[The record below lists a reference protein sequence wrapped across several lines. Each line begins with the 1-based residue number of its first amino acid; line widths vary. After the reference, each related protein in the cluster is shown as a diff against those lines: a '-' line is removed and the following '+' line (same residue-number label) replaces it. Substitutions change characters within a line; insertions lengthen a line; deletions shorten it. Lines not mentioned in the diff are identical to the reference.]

1 VGMSISGAHADAFF
15 QEVLREGQVWAIRD
29 EGGIPAP
36 WGTDG
41 VRAMPFWSLA
51 SRAEKIIGTVD
62 TYAGFETVGIPLGEW
77 RSRWLP
83 GLERDGLLLGLNWS
97 GARATGYDVEPASV
111 MASLA
116 AREESS
122 AESSQ

>member
-1 VGMSISGAHADAFF
+1 MSISGAHADAFF

-29 EGGIPAP
+29 SGGIPAP
-36 WGTDG
+36 RGTDG

-51 SRAEKIIGTVD
+51 SRAEKIIGAVD
-62 TYAGFETVGIPLGEW
+62 AYAGFETVGIPLNEW

-122 AESSQ
+122 AEPSQ

>member
-1 VGMSISGAHADAFF
+1 MSISGAHADAFF

-29 EGGIPAP
+29 SSGIPAP
-36 WGTDG
+36 QGAGG

-51 SRAEKIIGTVD
+51 SRAEKIITTVD
-62 TYAGFETVGIPLGEW
+62 AYAGFETFGIPLDEW

-83 GLERDGLLLGLNWS
+83 GLERDGLFLGLNWS
-97 GARATGYDVEPASV
+97 GPRATGYDIEPVSA

-116 AREESS
+116 AREASS
-122 AESSQ
+122 RDHRTSY